1 MCSKPIRVQYEGGIF
16 TKMFMDGCKAYSA
29 EKSSESAKLAETQMR
44 NSRTGMCKGIIFANK
59 KEKIKIGKHLS
70 TPAGSIISS
79 AKPTGA
85 SYNLPVICYF
95 PKIPKPVLF

>member
-16 TKMFMDGCKAYSA
+16 TKMFMYGCKAYSA
-29 EKSSESAKLAETQMR
+29 EKSSESAKLAEIQKE
-44 NSRTGMCKGIIFANK
+44 NSSVGMCKGIIFANK

-70 TPAGSIISS
+70 TLAGSIISS
-79 AKPTGA
+79 TKPTGT

-95 PKIPKPVLF
+95 PKIPQPVLF

>member
-1 MCSKPIRVQYEGGIF
+1 M
-16 TKMFMDGCKAYSA
+16 KMFMNGCKAHSA
-29 EKSSESAKLAETQMR
+29 ENSSESAKLAEIQR
-44 NSRTGMCKGIIFANK
+44 ENSSAGMCKGIIFANK

-79 AKPTGA
+79 AKPTGT

-95 PKIPKPVLF
+95 PKIPQPVFFK